1 METPQ
6 LRHRLS
12 PSKSPVNDGRQRS
25 RIQKG
30 ELEMSNRMSPIPAG
44 LTPAVDNHLR
54 LIGDCRASTL
64 RLSYVKEVC
73 NPAQGG

>member
-30 ELEMSNRMSPIPAG
+30 ELYMKNRRALSPQG
-44 LTPAVDNHLR
+44 SR
-54 LIGDCRASTL
+54 LQSAIISG
-64 RLSYVKEVC
+64 
-73 NPAQGG
+73 